1 MLQPL
6 TRAKFEQLIPK
17 IASSAQY
24 SHYWG
29 KWEDLVNRLLISV
42 VAVVVVLLLGL
53 VLGESA
59 GALILLLGTTAGFYW
74 LWQPVYRAS
83 LRNAQARKI
92 RYSGFWSSRVAE
104 VYLTE
109 ELLGEEEK
117 VNQRGQ
123 LVIEENRERRINLVL
138 EDREGF
144 ALTIQAPLL
153 RIHKNIRV
161 GQTAELLLLSNRED
175 LSTIEKITDA
185 YIPSQNLWIGM
196 YPWLQRDEFIEVSR
210 QLGDRSRAPR
220 QRRYSNP
227 PPPQSRQNRQNRP
240 RKRRRPR

>member
-17 IASSAQY
+17 IATSAQY

-29 KWEDLVNRLLISV
+29 KWQDLVNRLLVSV

-53 VLGESA
+53 VLP
-59 GALILLLGTTAGFYW
+59 GALTLLFGTMAGFYW

-92 RYSGFWSSRVAE
+92 RYSGFWRSRVAE
-104 VYLTE
+104 VFLTE
-109 ELLGEEEK
+109 ELLGEEET
-117 VNQRGQ
+117 VDRRGE
-123 LVIEENRERRINLVL
+123 LVVVENRERRINLVL
-138 EDREGF
+138 EDRTGF
-144 ALTIQAPLL
+144 YLTIQAPLL

-175 LSTIEKITDA
+175 LSTIEKISDA
-185 YIPSQNLWIGM
+185 YIPDVNLWIGM
-196 YPWLQRDEFIEVSR
+196 YPWLQRDEFIAVSR
-210 QLGDRSRAPR
+210 QLGSQSRDRARPPR
-220 QRRYSNP
+220 QRRYTNAP
-227 PPPQSRQNRQNRP
+227 RPQNRQNRP
-240 RKRRRPR
+240 RKRRRSR